1 MENLEAKLNCQ
12 LVSET
17 DQLKNFLVH
26 DTFHLVTWFKTS
38 KYLKMKLEKISGHH
52 VITEKVD

>member
-1 MENLEAKLNCQ
+1 MENLEAKLNRQ

-26 DTFHLVTWFKTS
+26 DTFHLVTRFKAS
-38 KYLKMKLEKISGHH
+38 KYLKMKLEKGCTHGSESH
-52 VITEKVD
+52 VN

>member
-1 MENLEAKLNCQ
+1 MGFSGRLQ

-38 KYLKMKLEKISGHH
+38 KYLKMKLEKGCTHGPESY
-52 VITEKVD
+52 VN

>member
-26 DTFHLVTWFKTS
+26 DTFHLVTRFEAS
-38 KYLKMKLEKISGHH
+38 KYLKMKLEKGCTHGSESH
-52 VITEKVD
+52 VN